1 MEHVGTSRRDDRPSA
16 AAHQG
21 GMIVL
26 YGVRVI
32 RRGFREDA
40 IRALSAVRSETLAEE
55 GCQGYHFSF
64 DIDDQN
70 VVRIFE
76 EWRDRECLLRHLDTP
91 HLQAFAHAAASL
103 FEGAPTTIEY
113 RVSSKVPFTR

>member
-1 MEHVGTSRRDDRPSA
+1 
-16 AAHQG
+16 
-21 GMIVL
+21 MILL

-32 RRGFREDA
+32 RPGFREDA
-40 IRALSAVRSETLAEE
+40 IRELKAVRSGTLAEE

-76 EWRDRECLLRHLDTP
+76 EWRDRECLLRHLDAP
-91 HLQAFAHAAASL
+91 HLRAFAQAATGL
-103 FEGAPTTIEY
+103 FDGAPTTIEY
-113 RVSSKVPFTR
+113 RISSKSVFTL